1 MRVIRYRG
9 AGGPDVMV
17 LDDHPDPVPGPGQV
31 RVRVAAAGL
40 NRADIIQR
48 RGSYPAP
55 AGWPPDIP
63 GLEDA
68 GVVEALGPG
77 VTAVRAGDRVMGLVG
92 GGAQAELVV
101 THEREVIPVPD
112 RLTDAEAAA
121 VPEAFLTAWDGLFVR
136 GRLARG
142 ERVLIHAA
150 GSGVGTAAIQLAR
163 RAGASVAGTSRT
175 AAKLAQA
182 RDLGL
187 DEAID
192 TASGRFGDLLSGPV
206 DVILDFL
213 GGPALAENL
222 AALRTRG
229 RLVVLGSLQGG
240 VAELVEVSR
249 ILRGRLEV
257 IGSVMRSRPHEE
269 RVALV
274 EDFLRGALPGL
285 ADGALRPV
293 IGGTYPMARIAEAHA
308 AMEANEVFGKIV
320 LTW

>member
-1 MRVIRYRG
+1 M
-9 AGGPDVMV
+9 
-17 LDDHPDPVPGPGQV
+17 
-31 RVRVAAAGL
+31 
-40 NRADIIQR
+40 
-48 RGSYPAP
+48 
-55 AGWPPDIP
+55 P
-63 GLEDA
+63 GLEYA

-121 VPEAFLTAWDGLFVR
+121 VPEAFLTAWDGLR
-136 GRLARG
+136 
-142 ERVLIHAA
+142 
-150 GSGVGTAAIQLAR
+150 SGPTGPR
-163 RAGASVAGTSRT
+163 RASADSRRGQRRRYGGDSAGGAGLRLSVAGTSRT